1 MHMGV
6 GAGAPFQ
13 KWEGAKLSCSPSFF
27 FVFFGKL
34 LLETA
39 GI

>member
-1 MHMGV
+1 MGV

-13 KWEGAKLSCSPSFF
+13 KWEGAKLSFSPSFF
-27 FVFFGKL
+27 FFSKL
-34 LLETA
+34 LLETT